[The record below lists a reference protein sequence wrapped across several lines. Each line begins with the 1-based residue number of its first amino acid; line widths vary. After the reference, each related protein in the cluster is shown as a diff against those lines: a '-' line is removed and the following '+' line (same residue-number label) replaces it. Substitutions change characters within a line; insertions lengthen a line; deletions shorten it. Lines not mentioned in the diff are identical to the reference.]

1 MMKKKIIY
9 FVGITVLV
17 ICVIA
22 YFKPLSFSDFADNDN
37 QIKMLLQDFTIKNG
51 EANIESDEYQDITET
66 QKNDILNVLEQ
77 FTYRRNFKT
86 LFSDGSMS
94 GLGDKMLTI
103 HVYENDLYVDSV
115 MVSSSGKILINDKTY
130 SMKNAEEFIEQIIS
144 IVQ

>member
-115 MVSSSGKILINDKTY
+115 MVSSSGKILVNDKTY
-130 SMKNAEEFIEQIIS
+130 IMKNAEEFIEQIIG

>member
-1 MMKKKIIY
+1 MKKKIIY

-17 ICVIA
+17 ICAIA

-51 EANIESDEYQDITET
+51 EANIESDEYHDITET

-115 MVSSSGKILINDKTY
+115 MVSSSGKILVNDKTY
-130 SMKNAEEFIEQIIS
+130 SMKNAEEFIEQIIG

>member
-1 MMKKKIIY
+1 M
-9 FVGITVLV
+9 

>member
-1 MMKKKIIY
+1 MKKKIIY

-17 ICVIA
+17 ICAIA
-22 YFKPLSFSDFADNDN
+22 YFKPLSFPDFADNDN

-51 EANIESDEYQDITET
+51 EANIESDEYHDITET

-115 MVSSSGKILINDKTY
+115 MVSSSGKILVNDKTY
-130 SMKNAEEFIEQIIS
+130 SMKNAEEFIEQIIG

>member
-1 MMKKKIIY
+1 MKKKIIY